1 VIAHETTK
9 IFLAPN
15 KASLDSSLKRHTAL
29 IKRTKLS
36 IGLEN
41 RDQNLKDIETLTLE
55 KYVEEIASSLME
67 GLSRC
72 KTDKD
77 IWAATEVPLYSR
89 VICFLSMILYYP
101 TGYFCGTSPIRE
113 CIYA

>member
-77 IWAATEVPLYSR
+77 IWAATEVPLYSK
-89 VICFLSMILYYP
+89 VVCFFVHDLILPDRLFLQY
-101 TGYFCGTSPIRE
+101 I
-113 CIYA
+113 AD